1 MKLLRERGIYMAPD
15 GQTFVASKTRRT
27 TSNGDH
33 ILARI
38 GSELYCFLFSR
49 YQWAFHGDP
58 DFEVS
63 RHGKILPLKQAS
75 GWRADELIDTGATA
89 GSH

>member
-1 MKLLRERGIYMAPD
+1 MKLRERGIYTAPD
-15 GQTFVASKTRRT
+15 GQTFVASKRRRT
-27 TSNGDH
+27 TSNGER

-38 GSELYCFLFSR
+38 GSELYCYLFSR

-63 RHGKILPLKQAS
+63 RHGKILALKEAS
-75 GWRADELIDTGATA
+75 NWRADELIDTGGTA
-89 GSH
+89 GAH